1 MQPYYEKFRQKGGSK
16 EKRLYGLD
24 RICKKKK
31 IYMKYAPGSAILS
44 SGREDIICKMRTKN
58 IEKNE
63 KKLSQRSLTKTNNK
77 RKKKYLGY

>member
-1 MQPYYEKFRQKGGSK
+1 
-16 EKRLYGLD
+16 
-24 RICKKKK
+24 
-31 IYMKYAPGSAILS
+31 MKYAPGSAILS